1 MALILL
7 MRSVPMKKTSIKNIL
22 PQKAIIFIVVLFSTY
37 CIDALAD
44 QPNFDVQKIS
54 RITGIKGEALDKGV
68 FKLSVPRTDIP
79 IRIDGWKLP
88 PFMGVTSWISFMKGR
103 QQDVM
108 LMGDLV
114 LFQDEVNPVID
125 VLLDGGLEVT
135 ALHNHFFYDKPKVYF
150 LHISGEG
157 NIAKT
162 AITIK
167 NVFEKIKEIRDKAKT
182 PQETFDLSSFS
193 SKSNISYQP
202 LEKLFNQKSSN
213 QNGMVKFVFGR
224 LANMSC
230 GCQVGKDMGV
240 NTWAAFAGTDEN
252 AVVAGDFA
260 VLGEELQAVLT
271 ALRQA
276 GINIVAIHH
285 HMIGE
290 NPKYYFLHYWG
301 VGQAEALA
309 KGLHEALAK
318 TQK

>member
-1 MALILL
+1 MFLSLLI
-7 MRSVPMKKTSIKNIL
+7 RYVPMKKTSIKNIL
-22 PQKAIIFIVVLFSTY
+22 PKKTIIFIIAVISICYMNTY
-37 CIDALAD
+37 AD
-44 QPNFDVQKIS
+44 QPNFDAQKIS
-54 RITGIKGEALDKGV
+54 KITGIKGEALDKAI

-79 IRIDGWKLP
+79 ISIDGWKLP
-88 PFMGVTSWISFMKGR
+88 SFMGVTSWISFMKGR

-157 NIAKT
+157 DVDKT
-162 AITIK
+162 ASTIK
-167 NVFEKIKEIRDKAKT
+167 NVFEKIKEIRGKERT
-182 PQETFDLSSFS
+182 PQETFGLSSIS
-193 SKSNISYQP
+193 SKSNISHQP

-260 VLGEELQAVLT
+260 VLGEELQPVLT

-285 HMIGE
+285 HMIAE
-290 NPKYYFLHYWG
+290 KPKYYFLHYWG
-301 VGQAEALA
+301 VGQTEALA
-309 KGLHEALAK
+309 KGLHKALAK